1 MAKKMGRIDALAKHL
16 DIDKG
21 DIEEVRA
28 DEYRV
33 GNQDYLVL
41 SDSEA
46 DKRAEE
52 YIKDSL
58 WAFNAEFIVE
68 QAKLPD
74 EAVEMVRGFQEAK
87 SEGAN
92 ETIAALIKD
101 MDGFVA
107 AAIQADGR
115 GHFLAGYDFEENE
128 EGGFFIYRTN

>member
-1 MAKKMGRIDALAKHL
+1 MKP
-16 DIDKG
+16 
-21 DIEEVRA
+21 
-28 DEYRV
+28 
-33 GNQDYLVL
+33 
-41 SDSEA
+41 S
-46 DKRAEE
+46 RAEE

-115 GHFLAGYDFEENE
+115 GHFLAGYDGAENE